1 MLKAARQSADRFRQR
16 IHASARRIDLVFADG
31 SAARATPDRI
41 LLGRPSRTGTSGTAE
56 VFAQAFCARSD
67 HLPAPPDPFNPP
79 APGMLL
85 SGRAA
90 VLRRAARA
98 RADRQAILSLDLDPP
113 EKLRGQLAAATDLPC
128 DRVPVLGLEDP
139 IPDSARPVLI
149 LGPAALAAFREDPA
163 AWRDRLGT
171 LQAAHPDL
179 PCLGPD
185 NHPAPPGRQAG
196 PECGPRR
203 SGGRAGSGR
212 AGNGVRGLGRNGS
225 GATGRLR
232 ALSWNSERT
241 PSPTT
246 GRHIN
251 TT

>member
-56 VFAQAFCARSD
+56 VFAQAFCAHSD

-90 VLRRAARA
+90 VLRRAAQA
-98 RADRQAILSLDLDPP
+98 RADRLVIVSLDLDPP
-113 EKLRGQLAAATDLPC
+113 DLLRTQLSAATGLPC
-128 DRVPVLGLEDP
+128 DRVPVVGLEAQP
-139 IPDSARPVLI
+139 PDSARPVLV

-163 AWRDRLGT
+163 AWRERLGT
-171 LQAAHPDL
+171 LEAAHPKL
-179 PCLGPD
+179 PCLDPE
-185 NHPAPPGRQAG
+185 NRKTTLPRMVAKLARNAARFSSEAEPEAG
-196 PECGPRR
+196 
-203 SGGRAGSGR
+203 GSEMG
-212 AGNGVRGLGRNGS
+212 
-225 GATGRLR
+225 
-232 ALSWNSERT
+232 
-241 PSPTT
+241 
-246 GRHIN
+246 
-251 TT
+251 